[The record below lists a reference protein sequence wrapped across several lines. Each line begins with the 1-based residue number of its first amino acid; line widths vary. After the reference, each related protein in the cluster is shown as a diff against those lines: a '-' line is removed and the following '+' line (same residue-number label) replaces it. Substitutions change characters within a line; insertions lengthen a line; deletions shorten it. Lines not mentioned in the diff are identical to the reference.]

1 MIVWLDDGRYQE
13 QCSQNGYRASL
24 ATLDGRFSAVS
35 LAQFFVTNS
44 YRLFNLS
51 RRSESE
57 STGMQEI
64 AIVNERLVWL
74 ALEQELDIFG
84 TKLKNAVI
92 LDLESRAGHDKSRGP
107 RHIDLGL
114 ISESLKKFLAL
125 DGYELVML
133 RVIRKVEELSIP
145 MVP

>member
-1 MIVWLDDGRYQE
+1 
-13 QCSQNGYRASL
+13 
-24 ATLDGRFSAVS
+24 
-35 LAQFFVTNS
+35 
-44 YRLFNLS
+44 
-51 RRSESE
+51 
-57 STGMQEI
+57 MQEI